1 MRDRDQRVFWRL
13 PNLDPGYY
21 EAKENDMSQT
31 EMLSYLSVAV
41 LGSAI
46 AGYAGG
52 LIGILAVFCGLGIV
66 GFTEMLV
73 VLNQAEA

>member
-1 MRDRDQRVFWRL
+1 
-13 PNLDPGYY
+13 
-21 EAKENDMSQT
+21 MSRT

-52 LIGILAVFCGLGIV
+52 LIGVLAVFGGLGIV

>member
-1 MRDRDQRVFWRL
+1 
-13 PNLDPGYY
+13 
-21 EAKENDMSQT
+21 
-31 EMLSYLSVAV
+31 MLSYLSVAV
-41 LGSAI
+41 LGSSI